1 MNGLNNIMK
10 ETELKIRKSRSL
22 YDTSVNQLK
31 DYLYDMNNSATNQS
45 NNQEDAGIS
54 TLEIYKWFVA
64 KEKSIYNAMN
74 MLKLHKGTFIGYMW
88 IPSEKQ
94 GIVAQKL

>member
-10 ETELKIRKSRSL
+10 ETELKIKKSQSL

-45 NNQEDAGIS
+45 NNQ
-54 TLEIYKWFVA
+54 
-64 KEKSIYNAMN
+64 
-74 MLKLHKGTFIGYMW
+74 
-88 IPSEKQ
+88 
-94 GIVAQKL
+94 